1 MYQLHFFSERFDID
15 SIVDGGVARH
25 GALGHV
31 PPPLEFDA
39 RKIFLILWAKQSYFS
54 CYQKRSVA

>member
-1 MYQLHFFSERFDID
+1 MLRQAS
-15 SIVDGGVARH
+15 GVARH
-25 GALGHV
+25 AALGHV

-39 RKIFLILWAKQSYFS
+39 RKIFLILWAKESYLS